1 MYERI
6 VVPLDGSTAAEAAIP
21 YARLIP
27 SKSVRLIYAAPATTD
42 VSPDFQAVARTKLRS
57 SPEEVEAAYLARIGS
72 ALRSAE
78 RSVECVVRLGD
89 PAEQVIAAAGD
100 ADLILIASVHLGNG
114 RLADGSVADRVVRH
128 SPVPTLVVRA
138 EGAVVPSR
146 FARVVVPL
154 DGSALSESALP
165 LARRLCTD
173 LGASL
178 HLVRVVEPGAALDLV
193 DLGLFSPKVYESTL
207 AALKEEAGREL
218 AALHG
223 RELGRGLPVSSE
235 LRVGSPAAE
244 LLAMLEPDDLVV
256 MTTHG
261 AGGTAGWCV
270 GGVAEKLLRRAPAP
284 VVLLHARA
292 ESPSAA
298 LAFAMAERVA
308 VVPGA

>member
-6 VVPLDGSTAAEAAIP
+6 VVPLDGSTAAETAVA
-21 YARLIP
+21 YARLVP
-27 SKSVRLIYAAPATTD
+27 SKSVRLVYVEPARTD
-42 VSPDFQAVARTKLRS
+42 VSPDFLAIARTKLRS

-78 RSVECVVRLGD
+78 RTVDCLVLLGD

-128 SPVPTLVVRA
+128 SPIPTLVVRA
-138 EGAVVPSR
+138 HGAHVPAR

-154 DGSALSESALP
+154 DGSALAESALP
-165 LARRLCTD
+165 IARELCDD

-193 DLGLFSPKVYESTL
+193 DVGLFSSTVFQSTV
-207 AALKEEAGREL
+207 AALNAVASREL

-223 RELGRGLPVSSE
+223 REMGHGRLVSSD
-235 LRVGSPAAE
+235 LRVGNPAAE
-244 LLAMLEPDDLVV
+244 LLAVLQSDDLVV

-261 AGGTAGWCV
+261 AGGTIGWCI

-284 VVLLHARA
+284 VVLLHPRTGGKAIF
-292 ESPSAA
+292 AA
-298 LAFAMAERVA
+298 SVVTPRVA
-308 VVPGA
+308 ATATV

>member
-27 SKSVRLIYAAPATTD
+27 SKSVRLIYAAPATTH
-42 VSPDFQAVARTKLRS
+42 VSPDFQAIARAKLRS
-57 SPEEVEAAYLARIGS
+57 SPEEVESAYLARIGS

-78 RSVECVVRLGD
+78 RTVECVVSLGD
-89 PAEQVIAAAGD
+89 PAEQIIAAAGD
-100 ADLILIASVHLGNG
+100 ADLILIASVHLGSG

-128 SPVPTLVVRA
+128 APIPTLVVRA
-138 EGAVVPSR
+138 EGAVVPDR

-154 DGSALSESALP
+154 DGSALAESALP
-165 LARRLCTD
+165 LARRLAED

-178 HLVRVVEPGAALDLV
+178 HLVRVVEPGAALDLL
-193 DLGLFSPKVYESTL
+193 DLGLFSHKAYESTI
-207 AALKEEAGREL
+207 AALQEDAIHKL

-223 RELGRGLPVSSE
+223 RELGRGLPVSIE

-244 LLAMLEPDDLVV
+244 LLSSLRAGDLVV

-261 AGGTAGWCV
+261 IGGTTGWCI

-292 ESPSAA
+292 ERPSIEAA
-298 LAFAMAERVA
+298 SAVAERTA
-308 VVPGA
+308 VMSGT